1 MQRTN
6 AGAAL
11 PCPRLR
17 NLVRATL
24 SNVLGSGVYFDMNT
38 RQDLAVRRRDAVA
51 ALAARGADFIT
62 QASLLNPWLKLV
74 SLDSLHWFMRQ
85 QRDVAM
91 NYLRTAM
98 LLAGL
103 TALFMGVGY
112 LIGGA
117 TGAMIALVIA
127 AATNL
132 FTYWNSDRMVLSMYG
147 AHEVD
152 RSTAPELV
160 GLVAELAGRA
170 GLPMPRVF
178 LMDEPQPNAF
188 ATGRNPENAA
198 VAVTTG
204 LMHQLSREEL
214 AGVIAHELAHIK
226 HHDTLLMT
234 ITATIAGAISM
245 LAQFGMFF
253 GGNRDNSG
261 PGIVGS
267 ILMMILAPIGAM
279 LVQMAISRTREYAAD
294 NLGARIAGQPMW
306 LASALVKIEG
316 AAHQVPNLEAE
327 RNPATA
333 HMFIINPLSGHGVD
347 NLFATHPSTQNRIA
361 ALQQLAAELGAQAAP
376 SVGANENYP
385 PQGPWGRSSSR
396 GPSRGST
403 RGPWG

>member
-1 MQRTN
+1 M
-6 AGAAL
+6 AASG
-11 PCPRLR
+11 RLQG
-17 NLVRATL
+17 T
-24 SNVLGSGVYFDMNT
+24 T
-38 RQDLAVRRRDAVA
+38 
-51 ALAARGADFIT
+51 
-62 QASLLNPWLKLV
+62 
-74 SLDSLHWFMRQ
+74 
-85 QRDVAM
+85 M
-91 NYLRTAM
+91 NYVRTSL

-112 LIGGA
+112 LIGG
-117 TGAMIALVIA
+117 GAGAAIALVVA

-147 AHEVD
+147 AHQVN
-152 RSTAPELV
+152 RQSAPELHD
-160 GLVAELAGRA
+160 LVAELARRA

-178 LMDEPQPNAF
+178 VMDEPQPNAF

-204 LMHQLSREEL
+204 LMRQLSREEL

-226 HHDTLLMT
+226 HHDTLTMT

-253 GGNRDNSG
+253 GNRNSNNG
-261 PGIVGS
+261 PGIIGS
-267 ILMMILAPIGAM
+267 IAMMILAPLGAM

-294 NLGARIAGQPMW
+294 NLGARIVGQPMW
-306 LASALVKIEG
+306 LASALSKIEN
-316 AAHQVPNLEAE
+316 AAHQVPNVKAE

-347 NLFATHPSTQNRIA
+347 GLFATHPSTANRIA

-376 SVGANENYP
+376 RPANTGAP
-385 PQGPWGRSSSR
+385 P
-396 GPSRGST
+396 
-403 RGPWG
+403 RGPWGGASGQRGPWG